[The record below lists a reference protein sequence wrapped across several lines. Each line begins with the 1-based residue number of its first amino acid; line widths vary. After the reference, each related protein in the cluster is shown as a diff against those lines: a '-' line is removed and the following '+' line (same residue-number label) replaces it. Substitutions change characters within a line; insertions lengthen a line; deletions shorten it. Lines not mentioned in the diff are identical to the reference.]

1 MKKHLTKYIISA
13 VVILAACLWFIPSVP
28 LVEEGISADS
38 ISVLHIEMGEES
50 VTGHSAETYMDPATY
65 TFSSEDEEL
74 QRILDILQQNT
85 CRRTFRGLLGA
96 PIIGGDSS
104 TSEYQIHIA
113 VYDEEE
119 LIANIICDGE
129 GGVLRDRACRMNRK
143 VQQAMME
150 ELRTISQP

>member
-85 CRRTFRGLLGA
+85 CRRTFRGLLGLSLLA
-96 PIIGGDSS
+96 GNGG
-104 TSEYQIHIA
+104 SEYTIHITIA
-113 VYDEEE
+113 DEEGS
-119 LIANIICDGE
+119 IINIVCDGE
-129 GGVLRDRACRMNRK
+129 GGVLMDRTYQMNRRT
-143 VQQAMME
+143 QISMME
-150 ELRTISQP
+150 ALRAIYE